1 MNYSAADDPSVSQS
15 RRVHDYKTVRCTFV
29 SSSNPD
35 CATSAL
41 YLAVESGHQAVAE
54 TLICYGANLSTA
66 TYSGA
71 TPASLCSAAEL
82 KRSGAVSWGD
92 LG

>member
-1 MNYSAADDPSVSQS
+1 ME
-15 RRVHDYKTVRCTFV
+15 T
-29 SSSNPD
+29 
-35 CATSAL
+35 
-41 YLAVESGHQAVAE
+41 GHQAVAE

-82 KRSGAVSWGD
+82 KRSGAVTWGD